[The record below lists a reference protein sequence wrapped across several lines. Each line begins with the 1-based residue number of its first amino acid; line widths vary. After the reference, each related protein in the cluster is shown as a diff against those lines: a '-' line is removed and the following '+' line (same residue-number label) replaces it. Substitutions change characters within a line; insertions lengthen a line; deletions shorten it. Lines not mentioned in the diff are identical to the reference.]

1 MSNNYYVLRERNKW
15 VVYKRARWW
24 LFDLDNYLDISS
36 PQKPDDRS
44 LKYKIPHE

>member
-24 LFDLDNYLDISS
+24 LFDRECGKFESYDEAKNWVKHLFIM
-36 PQKPDDRS
+36 
-44 LKYKIPHE
+44 E